1 MLLTVETIYYR
12 LVVEPLP
19 IAAAWHQ
26 HEFELAQELVLDPV
40 TILWQRA
47 RAAEP
52 EHKAFPS

>member
-26 HEFELAQELVLDPV
+26 HEFELAQERVLDPV
-40 TILWQRA
+40 TIWW
-47 RAAEP
+47 
-52 EHKAFPS
+52 